1 MQKKIFEFFGNLQSQ
16 AESGTFEEEKLEE
29 PIVILEKE
37 RPAKEVVMEKKEE
50 KIQDLQAKVPE
61 VKQEVYEDAKK
72 AHAETKQ
79 KSQKTKEQLKRENLE
94 ELAGI
99 PLVDPQKVDELES
112 LVKNIPK
119 IDPKRVS

>member
-1 MQKKIFEFFGNLQSQ
+1 MQKKIFEFFGNLKSQ

-29 PIVILEKE
+29 PIVIEEKE

-72 AHAETKQ
+72 AYAETKQ

-99 PLVDPQKVDELES
+99 PLVDP
-112 LVKNIPK
+112 
-119 IDPKRVS
+119 